1 MTSTL
6 LLRNPTRVIDIRVI
20 VVPIGFGEYTAMGL
34 LVTPLQRKNVSSNF
48 ERDSEPLG
56 RGVLNAVA

>member
-20 VVPIGFGEYTAMGL
+20 VVPIDFGEYTAMGL
-34 LVTPLQRKNVSSNF
+34 LDTPLQRKNVSSNF